1 MNRPSKVR
9 PESTIWRSFFRF
21 HSYILCRKYPGVT
34 PYAFQSTAVRCAWDE
49 NPHSSAISESCGSYM
64 GIINEILTLI
74 SAAVGIFRYKKT
86 SDKTPAC
93 EHKN

>member
-1 MNRPSKVR
+1 
-9 PESTIWRSFFRF
+9 
-21 HSYILCRKYPGVT
+21 
-34 PYAFQSTAVRCAWDE
+34 
-49 NPHSSAISESCGSYM
+49 M

-86 SDKTPAC
+86 SDKPPAC